1 MITAI
6 LIGCAA
12 LGCLI
17 YFAIVRPLLIPI
29 EWRIPTGKAYRASL
43 THGVSKM

>member
-6 LIGCAA
+6 VLGCIA

-29 EWRIPTGKAYRASL
+29 EWRIPTGKAYRATLIHRSA
-43 THGVSKM
+43 KP